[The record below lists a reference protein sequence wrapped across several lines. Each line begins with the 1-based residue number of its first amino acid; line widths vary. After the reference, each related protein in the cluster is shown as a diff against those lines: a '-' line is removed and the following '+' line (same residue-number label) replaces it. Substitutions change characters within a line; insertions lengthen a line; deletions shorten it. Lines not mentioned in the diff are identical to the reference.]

1 MFLVPGLPSDE
12 KTNSSKLFGQL
23 FCHDLIASLLL
34 SDRPFAIWASEK
46 AQ

>member
-1 MFLVPGLPSDE
+1 MFLVPRLPNEE
-12 KTNSSKLFGQL
+12 KTNSSKQLGQL
-23 FCHDLIASLLL
+23 FCHDLIASFPL